1 MLIIDVKDG
10 ENIDRALKRY
20 KRKFIS
26 TGTIRQLRK
35 RREFTKPSV
44 TRRHELLKAAYKQ
57 KKYGNEG

>member
-44 TRRHELLKAAYKQ
+44 LRRHEMLKAAYKQ
-57 KKYGNEG
+57 QKFGNEG